1 MSRGARGAMLSPMTT
16 IDPGAEIGHVHLQ
29 VTDLDRSIR
38 FYRDV
43 LGFNLRAQVG
53 GEVGFLAA
61 GDYHHH
67 IGLNTFSGAAGLYH
81 AAIRYP
87 TRAAFAAA
95 VRSVAAHGH
104 AISHGSDHGVNEA
117 VYLERSRRQR
127 ARALLGPPARR
138 VAGGPGQPPARP
150 RRVAQG
156 SLTTSITPPPT
167 TSTRTREGSKAPSHG
182 PSVSVRPSHV
192 TVRRAYGP

>member
-1 MSRGARGAMLSPMTT
+1 MTT

-29 VTDLDRSIR
+29 VTNLDRSIL

-43 LGFNLRAQVG
+43 LGFNLRAQIG

-87 TRAAFAAA
+87 TRAAFATA
-95 VRSVAAHGH
+95 VRNVAAHGH
-104 AISHGSDHGVNEA
+104 EISHASDHGVNQA
-117 VYLERSRRQR
+117 VYLRDTDGNGLE
-127 ARALLGPPARR
+127 LYWD
-138 VAGGPGQPPARP
+138 RP
-150 RRVAQG
+150 RAEWPATLVN
-156 SLTTSITPPPT
+156 LPLDLD
-167 TSTRTREGSKAPSHG
+167 E
-182 PSVSVRPSHV
+182 VL
-192 TVRRAYGP
+192 RAA